1 MPASKSSA
9 RGDVCGGSNSRTCP
23 LEVEIVMTAQ
33 AEDEEE
39 RAERLWA
46 SARVAPG
53 HELRVSVRACVRAV
67 VVLRLRVRS

>member
-9 RGDVCGGSNSRTCP
+9 RGDVCSGSNSRTCP

-46 SARVAPG
+46 SAQVAPG
-53 HELRVSVRACVRAV
+53 HELRVSSCVRAV